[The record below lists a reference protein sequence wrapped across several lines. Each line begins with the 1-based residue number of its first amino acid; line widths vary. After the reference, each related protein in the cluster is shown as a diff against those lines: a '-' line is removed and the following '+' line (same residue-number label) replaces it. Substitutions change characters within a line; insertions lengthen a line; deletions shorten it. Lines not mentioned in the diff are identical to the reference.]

1 MQNATVNLYQQDGDE
16 DDDDDDDTGTYLT
29 FNLEKVRSLQRKLFV
44 GRFLH
49 QN

>member
-16 DDDDDDDTGTYLT
+16 DDDDDDTGTYLT
-29 FNLEKVRSLQRKLFV
+29 FNLEMVRSLQRKLFV